1 MTTGL
6 MPKNTTQASRLDYY
20 AAQVERHGARE

>member
-1 MTTGL
+1 MTTGST
-6 MPKNTTQASRLDYY
+6 PKNTTQASRLDYY